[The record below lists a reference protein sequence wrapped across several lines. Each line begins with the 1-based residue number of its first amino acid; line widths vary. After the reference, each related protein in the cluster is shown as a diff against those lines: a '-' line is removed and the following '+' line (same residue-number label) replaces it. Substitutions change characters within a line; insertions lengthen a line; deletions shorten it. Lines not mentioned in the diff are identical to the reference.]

1 MAGRKAVPGGAGR
14 AARIVDL
21 AEELLRIDS
30 VIGDERRICDHI
42 EDRLRALRP
51 YAVTRASNSLC
62 IEPRAPRQGVQTV
75 FLVGHVDTVP
85 ALSPN
90 PVRRDGD
97 RLHGLG
103 ASDMKAAD
111 AVLLDV
117 LERAVLEEPRHDVVG
132 VLYARE
138 EGPYA
143 ENEMELIAAAARET
157 FARADLAICMEP
169 TDGQIELGCLGTSH
183 ATIRF
188 EGRRAHS
195 ARPWQGDNAIHRAGD
210 LLKRLGARHPES
222 FRFGGL
228 EFIESM
234 SAVGIGFRGARNV
247 VPDRCEVEVNYR
259 FAPGKDEA
267 AVRAAVSALVAGE
280 ASFEVTDFCPAGRV
294 CDDNSLLGEL
304 RNVAGDP
311 TVAAKQ
317 AWTDVG
323 RLSSM
328 GIDAIN
334 WGPGAKAQAHQA
346 DEWVDVREVLRAAA
360 VLDRWLFGEG

>member
-1 MAGRKAVPGGAGR
+1 MAGGRAVPAGGDGAR
-14 AARIVDL
+14 RIVDL

-42 EDRLRALRP
+42 EERVRALRP
-51 YAVTRASNSLC
+51 HAVTRASNSLC
-62 IEPRAPRQGVQTV
+62 IEPRAPRPGVKTV
-75 FLVGHVDTVP
+75 LLAGHVDTVP

-97 RLHGLG
+97 RLYGLG

-111 AVLLDV
+111 AVILHV
-117 LERAVLEEPRHDVVG
+117 LERAVLEEPEHDVLG

-143 ENEMELIAAAARET
+143 ENEMELIAGAARDA

-210 LLKRLGARHPES
+210 LLQRLGERRPES
-222 FRFGGL
+222 FRFGDL
-228 EFIESM
+228 EFVESM

-267 AVRAAVSALVAGE
+267 SVRAAFAALVAGE
-280 ASFEVTDFCPAGRV
+280 ASFELTDFCPAGRV
-294 CDDNSLLGEL
+294 CDDNELLGEL
-304 RNVAGDP
+304 RQAAGDP
-311 TVAAKQ
+311 PVAAKQ

-360 VLDRWLFGEG
+360 ILERWLFGAG